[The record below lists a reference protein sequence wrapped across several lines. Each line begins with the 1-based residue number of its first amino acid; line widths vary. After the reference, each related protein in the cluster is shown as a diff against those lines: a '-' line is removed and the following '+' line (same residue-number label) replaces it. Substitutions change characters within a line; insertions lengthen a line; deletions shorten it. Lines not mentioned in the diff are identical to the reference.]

1 MSETSFTYKP
11 VVTWPGDIIAGRI
24 QTENWSAELQ
34 ASRERLVLTGP
45 RGIRYEL
52 PAKSV
57 KEIRIG
63 VGRFLFFSWLMKKT
77 IRIMHSE
84 PGIATV
90 LAFRARKA
98 KASEIV
104 SELQTLG
111 FNVVENQDPGL
122 SA

>member
-1 MSETSFTYKP
+1 MPETSLKSGP
-11 VVTWPGDIIAGRI
+11 VATWPGDIIAGKI

-34 ASRERLVLTGP
+34 ASREWLILIGP
-45 RGIRYEL
+45 MGMRYQL

-77 IRIMHSE
+77 IRIVHSE
-84 PGIATV
+84 PGIASV

-98 KASEIV
+98 KASAMI
-104 SELQTLG
+104 SELKALG
-111 FNVVENQDPGL
+111 FNVVTSGPQV
-122 SA
+122 S